1 MTRVAVIGAGLS
13 GLVAARELR
22 ESCEVT
28 IFEKSR
34 GYGGRMATRYGGDF
48 EFDHGA
54 QFFTAR
60 SLEFQDFL
68 EPLITQGAVAS
79 WRARFAELHRDKV
92 IATGDWDDACP
103 HYVGAPR
110 MNAIGR
116 YLADGLT
123 IRQHTTVTRIDRE
136 ADGWSLADSDGNA
149 LGRFDWVVCAL
160 PAAQTAALVPADSRL
175 NQLAGGVRMRACYA
189 LMLGFDRPL
198 RLPWQVAL
206 VRGAD
211 ISWIS
216 VNSSKPQRAGRFTLV
231 VHSTNDY
238 ADANLDTHLPSVQNH
253 LQGEVSEVAGIDCG
267 QASFCQLQRWRY
279 ANVDK
284 QPGPACLVDADAQL
298 AGCGDW
304 FRHGRVEAAFLSGW
318 EVAGKLRVLI
328 ERSEPTT
335 HDDFAR
341 GRL

>member
-1 MTRVAVIGAGLS
+1 MRRVAVIGAGLS

-22 ESCEVT
+22 ERCEVT
-28 IFEKSR
+28 VFEKSR
-34 GYGGRMATRYGGDF
+34 GYGGRMATRYGGEF

-54 QFFTAR
+54 QYFTAR
-60 SLEFQDFL
+60 SAEFQEFL
-68 EPLITQGAVAS
+68 EPLIAQGAVAC
-79 WRARFAELHRDKV
+79 WRARFAELDRDTV
-92 IATGDWDDACP
+92 IATRDWDDAFP

-123 IRQHTTVTRIDRE
+123 IRQNTTVTHLDRE
-136 ADGWSLADSDGNA
+136 ADGWSLADNDGNS

-175 NQLAGGVRMRACYA
+175 HQLAGEVPMRACYA

-198 RLPWQVAL
+198 RLPWQAAL
-206 VRGAD
+206 VNGAD

-216 VNSSKPQRAGRFTLV
+216 VNSSKPQRADRFTLV
-231 VHSTNDY
+231 VHSTNGY
-238 ADANLDTHLPSVQNH
+238 ADANLDTHLPAVQDH
-253 LQGEVSEVAGIDCG
+253 LLREVSEVAGIDCG

-284 QPGPACLVDADAQL
+284 QPGPACLVDEETQL

-304 FRHGRVEAAFLSGW
+304 FRHGRVEAAFSSGL
-318 EVAGKLRVLI
+318 EVAGKLRALV
-328 ERSEPTT
+328 E
-335 HDDFAR
+335 
-341 GRL
+341 

>member
-1 MTRVAVIGAGLS
+1 MRRVAVIGAGLS

-22 ESCEVT
+22 ECSEVT
-28 IFEKSR
+28 VFEKSR
-34 GYGGRMATRYGGDF
+34 GYGGRMATRYGGGF

-54 QFFTAR
+54 QYFTAR
-60 SLEFQDFL
+60 SAEFQKFL
-68 EPLITQGAVAS
+68 EPLIAQGAVAR
-79 WRARFAELHRDKV
+79 WRVRFAELDRDTV
-92 IATGDWDDACP
+92 IATRDWDDDCP

-123 IRQHTTVTRIDRE
+123 VRQNTTVAQLDRE

-175 NQLAGGVRMRACYA
+175 RQLAGEVHMRACYA

-198 RLPWQVAL
+198 RLPWQAAL
-206 VRGAD
+206 VSGAD

-216 VNSSKPQRAGRFTLV
+216 VNSSKPQRADRFTLV
-231 VHSTNDY
+231 VHSTNAY
-238 ADANLDTHLPSVQNH
+238 ADANLDTHLPAVQDH
-253 LQGEVSEVAGIDCG
+253 LLREVSEVAGVDCG

-284 QPGPACLVDADAQL
+284 QSGPACLVDEEMQL

-304 FRHGRVEAAFLSGW
+304 FRHGRVEAAFSSGMD
-318 EVAGKLRVLI
+318 VAGKLRGLV
-328 ERSEPTT
+328 E
-335 HDDFAR
+335 
-341 GRL
+341 

>member
-1 MTRVAVIGAGLS
+1 MRRVAVIGAGLS

-22 ESCEVT
+22 ERCEVT
-28 IFEKSR
+28 VFEKSR
-34 GYGGRMATRYGGDF
+34 GYGGRMATRYGGEF

-54 QFFTAR
+54 QYFTAR
-60 SLEFQDFL
+60 SAEFQEFL
-68 EPLITQGAVAS
+68 EPLIAQGAVAC
-79 WRARFAELHRDKV
+79 WRARFAELDRDTV
-92 IATGDWDDACP
+92 IATRDWDDAFP

-123 IRQHTTVTRIDRE
+123 IRQNTTVTHLDRE
-136 ADGWSLADSDGNA
+136 ADGWSLADNDGNS

-175 NQLAGGVRMRACYA
+175 HQLAGEVPMRACYA

-198 RLPWQVAL
+198 RLPWQAAL
-206 VRGAD
+206 VNGAD

-216 VNSSKPQRAGRFTLV
+216 VNSSKPQRADRFTLV
-231 VHSTNDY
+231 VHSTNGY
-238 ADANLDTHLPSVQNH
+238 ADANLDTHLPAVQDH
-253 LQGEVSEVAGIDCG
+253 LLREVFEVAGIDCG

-284 QPGPACLVDADAQL
+284 QPGPACLVDEEMQL

-304 FRHGRVEAAFLSGW
+304 FRHGRVEAAFSSGL
-318 EVAGKLRVLI
+318 EVAGKLRALV
-328 ERSEPTT
+328 E
-335 HDDFAR
+335 
-341 GRL
+341 

>member
-1 MTRVAVIGAGLS
+1 MRRVAVIGAGFS

-22 ESCEVT
+22 ECSEVT

-34 GYGGRMATRYGGDF
+34 GYGGRMATRYGNGF

-54 QFFTAR
+54 QYFTAR
-60 SLEFQDFL
+60 SAEFKRFL
-68 EPLITQGAVAS
+68 EPLIAHGAVAN
-79 WRARFAELHRDKV
+79 WRARFAELNRDTV
-92 IATGDWDDACP
+92 IAARDWDDVFP

-116 YLADGLT
+116 YLASGLT
-123 IRQHTTVTRIDRE
+123 VRPSTTVTRLDRE
-136 ADGWSLADSDGNA
+136 ADGWSLVDSDNNA

-175 NQLAGGVRMRACYA
+175 QQLAEEVQMRACYA

-198 RLPWQVAL
+198 RLPWQAAL
-206 VRGAD
+206 VSGAD
-211 ISWIS
+211 VSWVS
-216 VNSSKPQRAGRFTLV
+216 VNSSKPQRADRFTLV

-238 ADANLDTHLPSVQNH
+238 ADINLDTHLLDVQDH
-253 LQGEVSEVAGIDCG
+253 LLGEASEITGIDCG

-279 ANVDK
+279 ANTEK
-284 QPGPACLVDADAQL
+284 QSGPACLVDEEMQL

-304 FRHGRVEAAFLSGW
+304 FRHGRVEAAFSSGL
-318 EVAGKLRVLI
+318 EVAGKLRVLV
-328 ERSEPTT
+328 E
-335 HDDFAR
+335 
-341 GRL
+341 